1 MVGYGVL
8 AIAILA
14 SAVVFGTLG
23 FTIAMVSA
31 TSKNVDNNTT
41 VENN

>member
-14 SAVVFGTLG
+14 SAVVFGTIG

-31 TSKNVDNNTT
+31 SSKDVDNTT